1 MPEQEIDSINE
12 ISKNITIND
21 IGLFWQFTI
30 KTIDD
35 LRILNDDETTLEMY
49 VLQLL
54 HLKEIVKQ
62 PHENLEKVQT
72 IQEEKKKIF
81 NDENTPKDSDKL
93 KIKNQLKNIDQ
104 VKTNAIE
111 HPKLKDERKPSLQID
126 NFETIVQL
134 ANKENEIGLKFDLER
149 YVKLVS
155 FKQGK
160 IDISFNEKLNK
171 NFIKA
176 LTEKLYEWTGDRWI
190 ISLNKKIGDKTIYEK
205 KK

>member
-1 MPEQEIDSINE
+1 MKILRRP
-12 ISKNITIND
+12 K
-21 IGLFWQFTI
+21 LFN
-30 KTIDD
+30 K
-35 LRILNDDETTLEMY
+35 
-49 VLQLL
+49 
-54 HLKEIVKQ
+54 K
-62 PHENLEKVQT
+62 
-72 IQEEKKKIF
+72 KKKIF

-149 YVKLVS
+149 NVKLVS

-205 KK
+205 KNENKKDIINEAKNNQNIKRFLETFKDANLIDVESEDNS

>member
-1 MPEQEIDSINE
+1 MLCFLETQINLLKILDELFNDGVEAKYFLNDILQVLSLINRKISLGSIENDKILPEQEIDSINE

-72 IQEEKKKIF
+72 IQEEKK
-81 NDENTPKDSDKL
+81 
-93 KIKNQLKNIDQ
+93 
-104 VKTNAIE
+104 
-111 HPKLKDERKPSLQID
+111 
-126 NFETIVQL
+126 NF
-134 ANKENEIGLKFDLER
+134 
-149 YVKLVS
+149 
-155 FKQGK
+155 
-160 IDISFNEKLNK
+160 
-171 NFIKA
+171 
-176 LTEKLYEWTGDRWI
+176 
-190 ISLNKKIGDKTIYEK
+190 
-205 KK
+205 

>member
-1 MPEQEIDSINE
+1 MQV
-12 ISKNITIND
+12 K
-21 IGLFWQFTI
+21 
-30 KTIDD
+30 
-35 LRILNDDETTLEMY
+35 LR
-49 VLQLL
+49 
-54 HLKEIVKQ
+54 
-62 PHENLEKVQT
+62 
-72 IQEEKKKIF
+72 
-81 NDENTPKDSDKL
+81 

-111 HPKLKDERKPSLQID
+111 HPKIKDERKPSLQID

-149 YVKLVS
+149 NVKLVS

-190 ISLNKKIGDKTIYEK
+190 ISLTSSI
-205 KK
+205 